1 MKTQKV
7 LSLVVEIL
15 VLEDGSCKYLMR
27 HAQTGQ
33 VIEILSTPAE
43 VQSLFCELSRTDL
56 KQDSESNVPFPDAGV
71 GA

>member
-15 VLEDGSCKYLMR
+15 VLEDCSCNYLMR

-33 VIEILSTPAE
+33 VVEILSTPAE
-43 VQSLFCELSRTDL
+43 VQSLFCELSKVSPR
-56 KQDSESNVPFPDAGV
+56 QDIVDDVPFPEAGV